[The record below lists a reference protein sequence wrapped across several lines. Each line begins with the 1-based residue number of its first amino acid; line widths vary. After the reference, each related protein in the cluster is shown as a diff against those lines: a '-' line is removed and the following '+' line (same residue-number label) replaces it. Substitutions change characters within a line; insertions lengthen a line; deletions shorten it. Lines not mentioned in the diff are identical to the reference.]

1 MKRMSDLLEGKPIP
15 DFDLESTEGRR
26 VKPSDLQGRWT
37 VLYFYPKDE
46 TGGCTKEACAFTA
59 SIGMFEKLN
68 ARVYGISRDSIASHQ
83 KFIEKHGLKFPLLAD
98 PKGQLMKAL
107 GSNNNPMLALR
118 LLGWP
123 ARDTFLV
130 DAAGTIVKVWRN
142 VSPDSTVNVAYEE
155 LKKRA
160 G

>member
-1 MKRMSDLLEGKPIP
+1 MADALEGKPVP
-15 DFDLESTEGRR
+15 AFDLESTEGKRIT
-26 VKPSDLQGRWT
+26 PQSLAGSWA

-46 TGGCTKEACAFTA
+46 TSGCTKEACTFSA
-59 SIGMFEKLN
+59 SLPMFQKLN

-83 KFIEKHGLKFPLLAD
+83 KFIEKNGLKFPLLAD
-98 PKGQLMKAL
+98 TQNALAKAL
-107 GSNNNPMLALR
+107 GADKNPKFMLG

-123 ARDTFLV
+123 ARDTFLI
-130 DAAGTIVKVWRN
+130 DPKGTIVTVWRDVN
-142 VSPDSTVNVAYEE
+142 PEQTVNVAYEE